1 MQNLDNWVN
10 SKLCQVNHFSSTEL
24 KLLSRDQARPQSIP
38 GQCVIHCPDGIHRSS
53 QVCWESETWKLSSVC
68 RVPVCRIPC
77 CSLLQ
82 AQSPVSEWN
91 SHLIVI
97 SSGCCSMEIWC
108 SDITKHAVT
117 RPVDCS
123 TAACLPMSVRIVM
136 TLGQCLSPAPSGGRL
151 CLARITSC

>member
-1 MQNLDNWVN
+1 M
-10 SKLCQVNHFSSTEL
+10 SSESFLQHWAKTVIKGPGQTTVDPRPVCDSLPRRNTLLQPGLLRISDLEA
-24 KLLSRDQARPQSIP
+24 LLSLQSS
-38 GQCVIHCPDGIHRSS
+38 C
-53 QVCWESETWKLSSVC
+53 
-68 RVPVCRIPC
+68 
-77 CSLLQ
+77 LQ
-82 AQSPVSEWN
+82 NPWLQPTAQSSVSEWN

-136 TLGQCLSPAPSGGRL
+136 TLGQCLSLAPSGGRL